1 MGRKEK
7 DESDKEEK
15 VRKQNGNK
23 NREEMKKE

>member
-23 NREEMKKE
+23 KREEMKKE